1 MDTAQTALFYRI
13 SQYRFI
19 CVELNIYLD
28 THPDDANARADY
40 LCYAR
45 RLNQLIVQ
53 YEAEYGP
60 LLNFGQSPTETG
72 CYVMSQWPWE

>member
-1 MDTAQTALFYRI
+1 M
-13 SQYRFI
+13 

-45 RLNQLIVQ
+45 RLNQLIDQ

>member
-13 SQYRFI
+13 SQYRFM

-28 THPDDANARADY
+28 THPDDANARAGY

-45 RLNQLIVQ
+45 RRHPRRDH